1 LIVKALAKLFYLNQ
15 KVDKMNNN
23 NSSNNDYANR
33 YIYKI
38 LNERFQYEE
47 IIYILTGFKWE
58 KL

>member
-1 LIVKALAKLFYLNQ
+1 
-15 KVDKMNNN
+15 MNNN